1 MASAQQCEGRKK
13 DGRQV
18 KGKPGFFKGVLIVHK
33 WWMKNTG
40 MEQQLEIP
48 EIDFQNR
55 RKKHYE
61 FEIISNKAFF
71 KNKKDNEP
79 PFRPHRIS
87 FFGILF
93 TMSGEGYHF
102 IDFKR
107 YPYDKGTVIFLSKE
121 QVHAFERNEDRE
133 AYLLTFTEDFLEK
146 SSFGPNLMRILTLFN
161 FHLYHP
167 VLHLEEKQF
176 EILLQLVMRM
186 KREYENPD
194 DDFSQEIIQS
204 ALKVFLF
211 LCERLLRKKQAD
223 APKHIYHEE
232 FVQFQFLVKTHI
244 FENNKVQFYADKM
257 GISTKKLNRITQA
270 IVNQPAKDYLVDML
284 VLEIKRL
291 LVNSSLSVKEIAYK
305 TGFDVPTN
313 FVKFFKKGTGLTPMK
328 FRKQY

>member
-1 MASAQQCEGRKK
+1 MFCLSADLKYFRM
-13 DGRQV
+13 DSNV
-18 KGKPGFFKGVLIVHK
+18 
-33 WWMKNTG
+33 N
-40 MEQQLEIP
+40 IP
-48 EIDFQNR
+48 EIDFRNS
-55 RKKHYE
+55 RKKNYE
-61 FEIISNKAFF
+61 FEIISNRVFF

-87 FFGILF
+87 HFGILF
-93 TMSGEGYHF
+93 TMKGEGYHF

-107 YPYDKGTVIFLSKE
+107 YPYEKGTVIFLSKE

-133 AYLLTFTEDFLEK
+133 AYLLTFTEAFLEK
-146 SSFGPNLMRILTLFN
+146 SSFGPNLMRLLTLFN

-167 VLHLEEKQF
+167 VLQLEEKQF

-211 LCERLLRKKQAD
+211 LSERLLRKKQATS
-223 APKHIYHEE
+223 PKHLYHEE
-232 FVQFQFLVKTHI
+232 FVQFQFLVKEHI
-244 FENNKVQFYADKM
+244 LENNQVQFYADAL

-270 IVNQPAKDYLVDML
+270 IVNQPAKDYLVEML

-313 FVKFFKKGTGLTPMK
+313 FVKFFKKSTGLTPMK